1 VPVLA
6 LGGYGSQTYVDNVF
20 ADVQANGRP
29 AVLLYAGDHDPSG
42 EDIDRDFTT
51 RTNCWTA
58 VRRVALTSTSAVS
71 GQDAS
76 ARRVPLLKLLRFPA
90 VRERTG
96 LSRSTIWRLERRG
109 EFPKHH
115 RISPNV
121 VAWVE
126 DDVAHW
132 IQLRTNSV
140 AS

>member
-1 VPVLA
+1 MRELPTKTSGVVSVRPLDR
-6 LGGYGSQTYVDNVF
+6 GQPPRG
-20 ADVQANGRP
+20 QAPP
-29 AVLLYAGDHDPSG
+29 A
-42 EDIDRDFTT
+42 
-51 RTNCWTA
+51 
-58 VRRVALTSTSAVS
+58 TSMSAV
-71 GQDAS
+71 AS
-76 ARRVPLLKLLRFPA
+76 QEASSKRVPLLRLLRFPA

-126 DDVAHW
+126 EDVTNW
-132 IQLRTNSV
+132 IELRTSSV